1 MSDSNER
8 NRDNSEDRRR
18 DGRNDRHTSRRDNQ
32 RPYQQR
38 NERDGE
44 RSRPRREGEWKP
56 RRDDERRPRRDGE
69 WKPRRDDDRKPR
81 RDDHRKPRRDGEWK
95 PRHDDERRRHDH
107 DKERD
112 RSSAPRDRKYRGGQ
126 GRERSF
132 AETDG
137 NDFRPV
143 RERHIDPEIPAH
155 ITEKDLHPGARN
167 ELKTL
172 DKPIAEAVAKHL
184 ASVAF
189 FIDDNPE
196 LAHQHAISAMRKASR
211 IPVTR
216 ETYAIT
222 SYVTGDF
229 ATALRELRTYRRL
242 TGSNLQLAL
251 MIDSERALGRSDRAI
266 ELGREANLEELPT
279 DVRVQVAIAMSG
291 ARLDLGQTLQ
301 ALYELEIPQLD
312 PKRAYSWS
320 PELFAAYAAVLEDLG
335 RTEEA
340 NTWQRRAFAAEEA
353 LNEHQL
359 GGALEVIEILEEED
373 LEDVKQVQQPTH
385 STRQEGERDK

>member
-32 RPYQQR
+32 PPYQQR

-95 PRHDDERRRHDH
+95 PRRDDERRRYDH

-373 LEDVKQVQQPTH
+373 LEDLKQVQQPTH

>member
-8 NRDNSEDRRR
+8 NRGNSEDRRR

-95 PRHDDERRRHDH
+95 PRRDDERRRYDH